1 MFDLSGKIALVTGA
15 SSGMGKATAIALAAQ
30 GAKVVAA
37 ARRFE
42 RLQELAS
49 GNANIVPVKMDVTK
63 RSEVDDGVAYAI
75 KTFGKLDILVNNAG
89 VLDYSPFLD
98 LTEEA
103 WDKVI
108 DTNLKGYFYAAQAA
122 AREMAKNKWGRI
134 VNIASI
140 ASGGVGVGY
149 PMISHYVTS
158 KGGIIGFTEALAGEL
173 GPLGI
178 TVNAIGPGG
187 VETEMTQGITDE
199 QKQGMFAR
207 LPIKRLGKP
216 EEIAAAV
223 VYLVSEE
230 AAYTTGATLYIDGG
244 WLAT

>member
-1 MFDLSGKIALVTGA
+1 
-15 SSGMGKATAIALAAQ
+15 
-30 GAKVVAA
+30 
-37 ARRFE
+37 
-42 RLQELAS
+42 
-49 GNANIVPVKMDVTK
+49 
-63 RSEVDDGVAYAI
+63 
-75 KTFGKLDILVNNAG
+75 
-89 VLDYSPFLD
+89 
-98 LTEEA
+98 
-103 WDKVI
+103 
-108 DTNLKGYFYAAQAA
+108 
-122 AREMAKNKWGRI
+122 
-134 VNIASI
+134 
-140 ASGGVGVGY
+140 
-149 PMISHYVTS
+149 MISHYVTS